1 MRLLT
6 LVIVAVNIQFGSYTE
21 VQELQCVLQSGD
33 AEDPLM
39 GIELLTCLTDD
50 VNFNRIG
57 SFELE
62 LIKAGSMA
70 VNPVTNVFAVISAMS
85 QQTLS
90 QQTLHVL
97 DTETGAEVQTVD
109 VSRFG
114 FLDNLEFDLK
124 TQKMYGQYWD
134 GEKEHF
140 VEVDYE
146 RNTTRSIAAI
156 NLRYKLSGT
165 RAIDYIA
172 GRFYLVADNQQLV
185 GLSLETGE
193 EVTRNTLSRSI
204 GNGGIFFDGATQKL
218 RALCRAFDD
227 SFDFAL
233 CIVDPSTG
241 EVSATS
247 DDAERI
253 PYIVFSGNAYDSA
266 NQVYFFEEPAGL
278 VAFNANTGKRIAGP
292 FTSANTASLTVVP
305 RCECCVVAD
314 RDNSSNTVADLAN
327 GSNTGRQLQHSS
339 GRFAVCNEN
348 SIVSGTSRPEPQ
360 KLGVLAVLAT
370 LAQLVAAQE
379 DAPPATSEAKTRR
392 PIISTD
398 ILHGTA
404 ELFYDV
410 YDSVHSKFLKA
421 HIDKP

>member
-1 MRLLT
+1 MCWTQRPGQKSRLWTSADLVFLT
-6 LVIVAVNIQFGSYTE
+6 
-21 VQELQCVLQSGD
+21 
-33 AEDPLM
+33 
-39 GIELLTCLTDD
+39 
-50 VNFNRIG
+50 
-57 SFELE
+57 
-62 LIKAGSMA
+62 
-70 VNPVTNVFAVISAMS
+70 
-85 QQTLS
+85 TLS
-90 QQTLHVL
+90 STLKL
-97 DTETGAEVQTVD
+97 RRCMASTGMGKRST
-109 VSRFG
+109 SWKWI
-114 FLDNLEFDLK
+114 N
-124 TQKMYGQYWD
+124 
-134 GEKEHF
+134 
-140 VEVDYE
+140 YE
-146 RNTTRSIAAI
+146 RNTTRSIATI

-193 EVTRNTLSRSI
+193 EVTRNTLSRFI

-253 PYIVFSGNAYDSA
+253 PCIVFSGNAYDSA

-327 GSNTGRQLQHSS
+327 GSNTGRQLQYNT
-339 GRFAVCNEN
+339 GRFAACNAK
-348 SIVSGTSRPEPQ
+348 VSGTSRPEPQ
-360 KLGVLAVLAT
+360 KLGALAVLTT
-370 LAQLVAAQE
+370 LAQMALL
-379 DAPPATSEAKTRR
+379 D
-392 PIISTD
+392 
-398 ILHGTA
+398 LC
-404 ELFYDV
+404 
-410 YDSVHSKFLKA
+410 
-421 HIDKP
+421 